1 MANNQPNMTLR
12 YYFST
17 EALVSAYKTAKI
29 SQKIIDDHQDLKEPV
44 VDIDYASSVTNTII
58 NSVIFM
64 EATINEFFLDI
75 YQAPN
80 DSLLSVNNLGT
91 KAIRRIK
98 DYLMI
103 NDNFIKSESILSK
116 YNLALFI
123 LEKDKLQP
131 GNEPYQS
138 ANDLICFRN
147 ELVHYKI
154 VTINSLQSESS
165 TLEKRL
171 QSKFA
176 LHPLSQGL
184 DSIYYPFPRSHFSHD
199 CAKWAINSSRKFVQ
213 DFFDRINLQPVY
225 LNPISQLEEFINF

>member
-29 SQKIIDDHQDLKEPV
+29 SQKIIDDHQDLKEPI

-75 YQAPN
+75 HQAPN

-91 KAIRRIK
+91 KAIKRIQ
-98 DYLMI
+98 DYLTI
-103 NDNFIKSESILSK
+103 NDNLIKSESILSK
-116 YNLALFI
+116 YDLALFI
-123 LEKDKLQP
+123 LEKGKLQQ
-131 GNEPYQS
+131 GSEPYQS
-138 ANDLICFRN
+138 ANNLISFRN

-154 VTINSLQSESS
+154 ATINISQSESS
-165 TLEKRL
+165 KLEKRL
-171 QSKFA
+171 QSKFK
-176 LHPLSQGL
+176 LHPLSQ
-184 DSIYYPFPRSHFSHD
+184 DSILYPFPKSHVSHD
-199 CAKWAINSSRKFVQ
+199 CAKWAIESSRNFVE
-213 DFFDRINLQPVY
+213 DFFNKINLQPVY
-225 LNPISQLEEFINF
+225 LNPISQLGEFINF